1 MSLWLKTPPPSFS
14 AMHQRGHLD
23 NRKSPDLSSSSCFR
37 SLRSYLILVFHFAL
51 LYFHASCVK
60 ADTVISA
67 ILRVRKKESYR
78 KLLKAIMSKKSMWKP
93 LADILANMGL
103 GSYVLERPRTFLLTT
118 SHTKPCLNSLTKSL
132 ITYSQNWLY
141 HNRPQIFRRFF

>member
-1 MSLWLKTPPPSFS
+1 MSLWLNTPPPSFS
-14 AMHQRGHLD
+14 AMHRRGHLD
-23 NRKSPDLSSSSCFR
+23 NRKFSDLSSSSCFR

-51 LYFHASCVK
+51 LYFRVSCVK

-67 ILRVRKKESYR
+67 ILRVRKKESFNWR
-78 KLLKAIMSKKSMWKP
+78 RSCKKVMWKP

-103 GSYVLERPRTFLLTT
+103 GSYVLERPRTSLLTT